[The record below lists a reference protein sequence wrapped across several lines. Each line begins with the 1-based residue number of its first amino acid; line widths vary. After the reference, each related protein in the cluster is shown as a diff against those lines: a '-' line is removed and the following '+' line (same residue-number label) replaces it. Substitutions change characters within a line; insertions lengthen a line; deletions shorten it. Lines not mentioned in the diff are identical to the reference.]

1 MHTGRGK
8 PQAKCRRSCPRVCT
22 PTGWLERAGSSTQHW
37 LCSAWWDLSQDSSI
51 SAQWRSAGANE
62 PSGCRAWAQSS
73 SLEQPSEAPGSDS
86 AEGQRME
93 LYGDLLELSPGT
105 RELPASSTAA
115 GALTRAWKA
124 CGEQRTA
131 ETKHPPAASPKALS
145 SPLQAAKK
153 QMKDSSVGHQA
164 LRGAQGVPQTAPS
177 RGMARQGYA
186 TLQPFPLLSET
197 RQHPGAHCVPSLL
210 HSHPQ
215 EVREQQS
222 SPARTEPPTQPQL
235 AGCTLH
241 ISLHHFLPTAFLLLL
256 FSVCKMLRA
265 EVSMT

>member
-1 MHTGRGK
+1 
-8 PQAKCRRSCPRVCT
+8 
-22 PTGWLERAGSSTQHW
+22 
-37 LCSAWWDLSQDSSI
+37 
-51 SAQWRSAGANE
+51 
-62 PSGCRAWAQSS
+62 
-73 SLEQPSEAPGSDS
+73 
-86 AEGQRME
+86 ME
-93 LYGDLLELSPGT
+93 LCGDLLELSPGT

-186 TLQPFPLLSET
+186 TLQPSPPLSET
-197 RQHPGAHCVPSLL
+197 RQHPGAHCVPSCSTHTLRRSGSNKAVLHGLSLL
-210 HSHPQ
+210 PSP
-215 EVREQQS
+215 S
-222 SPARTEPPTQPQL
+222 SQAARCTSASTISYPQL
-235 AGCTLH
+235 FCCCCFQSARC
-241 ISLHHFLPTAFLLLL
+241 SEQKFP
-256 FSVCKMLRA
+256 
-265 EVSMT
+265 

>member
-1 MHTGRGK
+1 
-8 PQAKCRRSCPRVCT
+8 
-22 PTGWLERAGSSTQHW
+22 
-37 LCSAWWDLSQDSSI
+37 
-51 SAQWRSAGANE
+51 
-62 PSGCRAWAQSS
+62 
-73 SLEQPSEAPGSDS
+73 
-86 AEGQRME
+86 ME

-124 CGEQRTA
+124 CGEQRTV
-131 ETKHPPAASPKALS
+131 ETKHPPAASPKALR

-177 RGMARQGYA
+177 RSMARQGYA
-186 TLQPFPLLSET
+186 TLQPS
-197 RQHPGAHCVPSLL
+197 RAGQHPGAHCVPSLL

-215 EVREQQS
+215 EVGEQQS
-222 SPARTEPPTQPQL
+222 SPAWTEPPAQPQL

-241 ISLHHFLPTAFLLLL
+241 ISLHHFLPTAF
-256 FSVCKMLRA
+256 FCCCFQSARCSEQKFP
-265 EVSMT
+265 